1 MYSDPFEEIML
12 ELTFS
17 YPMRHG
23 AETGGGKVTATGAVE
38 LAAELAAVLL
48 AGIAAEQVVELEAE
62 ESVVG
67 TFALVFQ
74 VLVEGVFLESE

>member
-23 AETGGGKVTATGAVE
+23 AETVNGGGKVTATGAVE
-38 LAAELAAVLL
+38 LAAELAALL
-48 AGIAAEQVVELEAE
+48 SLNKW
-62 ESVVG
+62 
-67 TFALVFQ
+67 LN
-74 VLVEGVFLESE
+74 